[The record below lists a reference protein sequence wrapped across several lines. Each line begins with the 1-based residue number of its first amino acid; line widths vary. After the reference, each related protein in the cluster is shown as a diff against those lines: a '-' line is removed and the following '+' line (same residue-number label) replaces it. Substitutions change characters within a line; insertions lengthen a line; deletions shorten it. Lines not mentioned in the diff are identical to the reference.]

1 MENSMKFLKNFHTTL
16 GICPKECKSIY
27 KTYAC
32 MLMLI
37 AALFL
42 IAELWNQPRCP
53 TSEEWMKTHTH
64 THTHTHTR
72 VLLLSKK
79 EK

>member
-53 TSEEWMKTHTH
+53 TT
-64 THTHTHTR
+64 
-72 VLLLSKK
+72 K
-79 EK
+79 E